1 MCFNWLYTHH
11 WGGLIMMLIFWV
23 LMIFGAIWLYKNIN
37 NNNKTQ
43 DYKIDNKEEKNL
55 EEIARRRYAKG
66 EIDKEKLEEI
76 LQTLKKSD

>member
-23 LMIFGAIWLYKNIN
+23 LVIFGAIWLYKNFN

-43 DYKIDNKEEKNL
+43 DYKIDNKEEKNP
-55 EEIARRRYAKG
+55 EEIARKRYARG